1 MAKHS
6 LQTNSKNYP
15 DCWAKPCR
23 DILLK
28 PFCFV
33 FYRYPNL
40 YDIIAFDMSCFHC
53 CMVYCFFETC
63 KVKSVLKL
71 YFRGGSQAIVLHSTL
86 PIFSAIPWTN

>member
-33 FYRYPNL
+33 SYRYPNL

-71 YFRGGSQAIVLHSTL
+71 DFRGGSRAIVLHSTL
-86 PIFSAIPWTN
+86 PIFSAIP